1 MDHRAPAPMLVAA
14 RLLPF
19 SGETLRALRAETIA
33 ALGIVPTPHLP
44 TLSRVDPMVSAM
56 TNKKQLQLRRM
67 HHSPLFWV
75 GAVLF
80 LAAIAIYVFS
90 DDLSWRPSA
99 R

>member
-1 MDHRAPAPMLVAA
+1 MDHRAPSPMLVAA

-33 ALGIVPTPHLP
+33 ALGIVPTPQSP
-44 TLSRVDPMVSAM
+44 TLSR
-56 TNKKQLQLRRM
+56 NKKQLQLRRI